1 MFTPAVRVAGR
12 RVAGNARPNA
22 TRTFASQIGSTPSK
36 YQWNDPLASNNL
48 FTEDELAVSES
59 AESYCQ
65 DQLVPRILGK
75 FSYTPIASRWL
86 LTLFVSSRGIPHRE
100 I

>member
-1 MFTPAVRVAGR
+1 MAGI
-12 RVAGNARPNA
+12 ARPNG
-22 TRTFASQIGSTPSK
+22 TRTFASQIGSTPAK

-48 FTEDELAVSES
+48 LTEEELAVSES

-65 DQLVPRILGK
+65 EQLVPRILGK
-75 FSYTPIASRWL
+75 FSDTRTARWL
-86 LTLFVSSRGIPHRE
+86 LTCFVLSRGIPHRE

>member
-12 RVAGNARPNA
+12 RVAGIARPNA

-48 FTEDELAVSES
+48 LTEEELAVSES

-65 DQLVPRILGK
+65 EQLVPRILGK
-75 FSYTPIASRWL
+75 FSYTRIASRWL
-86 LTLFVSSRGIPHRE
+86 LSRFVSSRGIPHRE